1 MSPQP
6 TYDSAALRP
15 VNEGT
20 GNASLR
26 GHGGELV
33 QDGERVA
40 IDFEGRVIE
49 GRRGET
55 LAAALTAA
63 GIRELRLT
71 QSEQP
76 RGIFC
81 GMGVCQECLV
91 EIDGLANQ
99 RAC

>member
-1 MSPQP
+1 MS
-6 TYDSAALRP
+6 
-15 VNEGT
+15 
-20 GNASLR
+20 ASLR

-63 GIRELRLT
+63 GIRDLRLT

-91 EIDGLANQ
+91 EIDGLRQSARLHDQ
-99 RAC
+99 A